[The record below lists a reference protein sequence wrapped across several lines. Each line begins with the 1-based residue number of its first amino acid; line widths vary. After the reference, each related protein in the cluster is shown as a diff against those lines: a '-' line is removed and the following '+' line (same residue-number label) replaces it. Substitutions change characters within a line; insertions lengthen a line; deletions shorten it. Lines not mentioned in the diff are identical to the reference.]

1 MSSASFCPIHRM
13 RELLI
18 KQSVSIQLT
27 RTVCPKKQLCVTTSI
42 YEGKSPLQFYLS
54 IHSSFKLLLVYLFV
68 FGLYLSFSSTK
79 SKVHPFVHVSK
90 KIPTS
95 LVSSLTEIFIVYIC
109 LVDRSLYLYML
120 LFTKLYHISSGRKR

>member
-18 KQSVSIQLT
+18 KQSVRIQLT
-27 RTVCPKKQLCVTTSI
+27 RTVCPKKQLSVTTSI

-68 FGLYLSFSSTK
+68 FGLYLSFSSTR